1 MDKFPSTEG
10 SAVNIEV
17 KLSDDEDAYII
28 KNLWPLYQHDVSEFE
43 RTLLPNRHGL
53 FGVDDS
59 VTTLARH
66 ADGQDP
72 WWTEPESLFPYLIL
86 VDGYPAGF
94 NLVAARSRLPDGI
107 EADFIVHEFFVL
119 HAYRGKGV
127 AARAAIEGFNMHR
140 GKWEVVTWPTHA
152 RAIAFWRRVVI
163 SYTSSGH
170 SEQEVDHP
178 WGRRVA
184 WRFDNAGEPSN
195 QPTQRTAFGRR

>member
-17 KLSDDEDAYII
+17 KLSDDADAYII

-59 VTTLARH
+59 VTTLARQ

-127 AARAAIEGFNMHR
+127 AARAAIEGFNRHR

-195 QPTQRTAFGRR
+195 CSDLQY